1 MFKIF
6 RHGDKYMI
14 SLFGAAFAGA
24 YDAYLR
30 RVHTLAGVFI
40 VLTIIVAIILSLAGK
55 KKACIWCIICG
66 TVFWL
71 FGGYNWLA
79 EFFIH

>member
-1 MFKIF
+1 
-6 RHGDKYMI
+6 MI
-14 SLFGAAFAGA
+14 SLFGAAIAGA
-24 YDAYLR
+24 YYDAYLR

-40 VLTIIVAIILSLAGK
+40 VLTVIAVIILSLAGK

-71 FGGYNWLA
+71 FGGYNRIA

>member
-1 MFKIF
+1 
-6 RHGDKYMI
+6 MI
-14 SLFGAAFAGA
+14 NLFNAFAGA

-30 RVHTLAGVFI
+30 RLHTLAGVFI
-40 VLTIIVAIILSLAGK
+40 VLTIIAIIILYIADK

-79 EFFIH
+79 GLFIH